1 MGIFWAHIGA
11 IGCIETLGTGM
22 GLLPPVNVSKLHKQD
37 MNVCA
42 LATSCLLK
50 YLILEEKGC
59 LHRGN
64 PIEVLPYN
72 ETDKKEK
79 KSIPQGKESEKE
91 GTEVQ

>member
-1 MGIFWAHIGA
+1 MNGSEQRT
-11 IGCIETLGTGM
+11 CQDTGDWD
-22 GLLPPVNVSKLHKQD
+22 GVAPTCECEQTAYTRYECLCNG
-37 MNVCA
+37 NY
-42 LATSCLLK
+42 SCLLK

-72 ETDKKEK
+72 ETDKKGK
-79 KSIPQGKESEKE
+79 IYIPQGKESEKE